1 MEVDNLR
8 GRTEAEVALHIASD
22 DLLLHQPQQDQL
34 VRPARDRVPLAFV
47 QGQQLLRLELH
58 ANLLPPT
65 TRLQRNGA
73 ATHTGGAVAAA
84 PNNARVVHRF
94 AVAPVLEPRGLK
106 KIIIALLARSY
117 HDNGTAQ
124 QSRRVAVAQRWKE
137 LRRPWPI
144 VHGRCKRLD
153 GYRSHFGDEERS
165 GILDVVRKMKRPNGG
180 F

>member
-1 MEVDNLR
+1 MHTNVGQKSWIARGAPKYVLDAVFTGQLDEVVVLAA
-8 GRTEAEVALHIASD
+8 GPLHPPNNSFLA
-22 DLLLHQPQQDQL
+22 
-34 VRPARDRVPLAFV
+34 ARRA
-47 QGQQLLRLELH
+47 QEQQLLRLELH

-153 GYRSHFGDEERS
+153 GYRSLSGMRS
-165 GILDVVRKMKRPNGG
+165 EAGYWMSCGR
-180 F
+180 

>member
-1 MEVDNLR
+1 MHTNVGQKSWIARGAPKYVLDAVFTGQLDEVVVLAA
-8 GRTEAEVALHIASD
+8 GPLH
-22 DLLLHQPQQDQL
+22 
-34 VRPARDRVPLAFV
+34 
-47 QGQQLLRLELH
+47 
-58 ANLLPPT
+58 PPNNS
-65 TRLQRNGA
+65 LQRGA
-73 ATHTGGAVAAA
+73 LKNSSSSAWSCTRICSRPPPGFSATARQPTPAARW
-84 PNNARVVHRF
+84 PLPRITRVVHWF

-153 GYRSHFGDEERS
+153 GYRSLSGMRS
-165 GILDVVRKMKRPNGG
+165 EAGYWMSCGR
-180 F
+180 